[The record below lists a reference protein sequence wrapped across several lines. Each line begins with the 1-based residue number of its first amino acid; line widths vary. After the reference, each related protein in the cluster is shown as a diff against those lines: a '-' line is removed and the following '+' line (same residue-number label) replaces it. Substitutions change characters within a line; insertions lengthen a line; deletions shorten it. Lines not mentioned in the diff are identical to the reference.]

1 MFFRPVLG
9 NPTKSPSFRPNFQ
22 SKTGKKNICSC
33 VGHVKSHPIRVAFA
47 PNAGIE
53 NKLSLHRR
61 NRFLPGKPPSQAPQ
75 PPFPGT
81 EKHGA
86 AEVCLPSAALCRD
99 RWPPA
104 FPDRREHPFFTLPR
118 PCVPPGP
125 PSPWAAPPLPSATH
139 PICENRGPALT
150 AGPLYRFCPLT
161 VCRTPGGAGSNR
173 LPRPVKRSGLVRRRP
188 AIRRRLSPAYRYPPP
203 AGPPPWVGPPCCLM
217 ASRALWRMA

>member
-1 MFFRPVLG
+1 MANKCNIELMFFRPVLG

-22 SKTGKKNICSC
+22 SKTGKKHICSC

-104 FPDRREHPFFTLPR
+104 FPDRREHPFFHPAEALRASWTAFFMG
-118 PCVPPGP
+118 CSTVAFSDT
-125 PSPWAAPPLPSATH
+125 PSL
-139 PICENRGPALT
+139 
-150 AGPLYRFCPLT
+150 
-161 VCRTPGGAGSNR
+161 
-173 LPRPVKRSGLVRRRP
+173 
-188 AIRRRLSPAYRYPPP
+188 
-203 AGPPPWVGPPCCLM
+203 
-217 ASRALWRMA
+217 

>member
-22 SKTGKKNICSC
+22 SKTGKKHICSC

-61 NRFLPGKPPSQAPQ
+61 NRLLPGKPPSQAPQ

-104 FPDRREHPFFTLPR
+104 FPGRREHPFFTLPK

-125 PSPWAAPPLPSATH
+125 PSSWAAPLLPLAIH
-139 PICENRGPALT
+139 PLCKNRGPALT
-150 AGPLYRFCPLT
+150 AGSLFRSCHLAA
-161 VCRTPGGAGSNR
+161 CRPPAAPEAIGFPGSSGVPALSGAVLPSGGAS
-173 LPRPVKRSGLVRRRP
+173 
-188 AIRRRLSPAYRYPPP
+188 PPP
-203 AGPPPWVGPPCCLM
+203 TGTRHRRDRRHPGWGPP
-217 ASRALWRMA
+217 AA